1 MNNTSV
7 YSNNWF
13 IDILNALA
21 ITIEDIKETIELQ
34 TKLPKK
40 NYRFILGLYFWDQIM
55 NNLAIIH
62 KINLFKQKL
71 HIWI

>member
-34 TKLPKK
+34 QTKKLPKK
-40 NYRFILGLYFWDQIM
+40 NYRFILGFIFLRSDYE
-55 NNLAIIH
+55 
-62 KINLFKQKL
+62 
-71 HIWI
+71 